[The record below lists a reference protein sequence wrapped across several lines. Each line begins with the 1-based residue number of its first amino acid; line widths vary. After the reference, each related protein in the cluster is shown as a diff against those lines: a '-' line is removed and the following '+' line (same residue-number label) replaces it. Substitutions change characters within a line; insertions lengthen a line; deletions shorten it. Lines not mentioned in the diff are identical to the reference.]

1 MSGKHMIEVQQI
13 GDQYEATVAG
23 IGAKVT
29 GATLDAVLTEAQRAI
44 VASMIAEAE
53 KQKKRKRGKGHT
65 VA

>member
-29 GATLDAVLTEAQRAI
+29 GARLMQ
-44 VASMIAEAE
+44 S
-53 KQKKRKRGKGHT
+53 
-65 VA
+65 